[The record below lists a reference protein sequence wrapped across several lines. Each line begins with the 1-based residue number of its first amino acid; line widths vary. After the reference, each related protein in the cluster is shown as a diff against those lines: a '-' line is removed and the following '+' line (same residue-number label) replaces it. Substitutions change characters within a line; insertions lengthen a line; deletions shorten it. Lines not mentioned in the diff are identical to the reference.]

1 MLIDAVAGKVKVGD
15 GKAGKV
21 LVGMVVSVGK
31 TTGVGEAPGVVVAE
45 ATSEI
50 SVASPGCKV
59 VTLDAV
65 GEL

>member
-1 MLIDAVAGKVKVGD
+1 MIVAVAGMVKVGD

-31 TTGVGEAPGVVVAE
+31 TPGVAE
-45 ATSEI
+45 APAVIVAEAASEI
-50 SVASPGCKV
+50 SVGSPGCKV
-59 VTLDAV
+59 VTLDTV